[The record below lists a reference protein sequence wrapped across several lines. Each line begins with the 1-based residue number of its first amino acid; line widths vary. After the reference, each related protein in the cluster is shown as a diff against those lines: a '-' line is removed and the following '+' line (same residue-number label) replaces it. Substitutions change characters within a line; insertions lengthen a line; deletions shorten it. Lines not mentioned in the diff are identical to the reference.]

1 MCVCVCVVVRVG
13 VGVCVYIYNIYGA
26 APQCTPKHRCWKRWS
41 CCFFLK
47 KHICLYIYIYMYIYV
62 YIYKQVGSST
72 GNSEAKLLAN
82 IELLFE
88 TVDKNGD
95 FFFSL
100 LALLVQK
107 YKY

>member
-1 MCVCVCVVVRVG
+1 MAAIASLIENGRKQ
-13 VGVCVYIYNIYGA
+13 NARKDGA
-26 APQCTPKHRCWKRWS
+26 AV
-41 CCFFLK
+41 FFLK
-47 KHICLYIYIYMYIYV
+47 NIFACIYIYTYIYV
-62 YIYKQVGSST
+62 CIYKQVGSST